1 MSVFTSD
8 GRHTHYMATRAW
20 RCYTAGFLAVRGRD
34 PGVTVSV
41 GF

>member
-1 MSVFTSD
+1 MSVFTCD

-20 RCYTAGFLAVRGRD
+20 GRYTAGFLAVRGRD